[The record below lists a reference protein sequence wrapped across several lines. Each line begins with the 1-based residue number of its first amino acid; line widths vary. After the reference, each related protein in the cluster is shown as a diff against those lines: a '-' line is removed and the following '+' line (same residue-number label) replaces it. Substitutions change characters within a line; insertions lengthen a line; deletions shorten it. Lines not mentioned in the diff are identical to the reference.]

1 MPKKLFEAKAHAPE
15 LPRVRFMRT
24 LPAGSK
30 PAFLDV
36 TRDVASVFIELLE
49 DGSDACALVRL
60 DEKGADVWRTIHPS
74 LEEARLQGTHEYQ
87 LEPRD
92 WTPCAPQS

>member
-30 PAFLDV
+30 PAFQDV
-36 TRDVASVFIELLE
+36 TRDVASVYIELME
-49 DGSDACALVRL
+49 DGSDNCALVRV
-60 DEKGADVWRTIHPS
+60 DEKGDYVWRTIHPS
-74 LEEARLQGTHEYQ
+74 LEEAKLQATHEYQ
-87 LEPRD
+87 LEPKD
-92 WTPCAPQS
+92 WTACPEQA